1 MLALSSTRSRL
12 SLLRS
17 ALASSMASLDRRRA
31 ADIPNGYIDDY
42 VALNWLRWDGGHLRL
57 TTVGSNILQQ
67 LTLQMKAE

>member
-1 MLALSSTRSRL
+1 MLAIPNPRSRL
-12 SLLRS
+12 SQLRS

-42 VALNWLRWDGGHLRL
+42 VALNWLKWDGGHLRL

-67 LTLQMKAE
+67 LKNE